1 MVPQELYSQIVAS
14 VPIACVD
21 IILSYQDK
29 YVLIKRA
36 QQPLKGEW
44 WTIGGAVRK
53 GEKLEN
59 AAYRKVIE
67 ETGLTPKNLT
77 FRGVYQ
83 DTYELSEHNCS
94 AHAVSVVFTA
104 VVDEYT
110 PVVDSTSSDIG
121 LFDEAPERLIKNLL

>member
-21 IILSYQDK
+21 VLVSYQDK

-53 GEKLEN
+53 GERLED

-67 ETGLTPKNLT
+67 ETGLIPKNLT

-83 DTYELSEHNCS
+83 DTYELSEHNCQ
-94 AHAVSVVFTA
+94 AHSISTVFTA
-104 VVDEYT
+104 VIEDYT
-110 PVVDSTSSDIG
+110 PAIDKTSSDIG
-121 LFDEAPERLIKNLL
+121 LFDEVPDRLIKNLL